1 MTTIIPTRLSANLPW
16 IQVRQ
21 PKYAECK
28 EDVDKVIDS
37 QGEHQLVE
45 VPLDLLPA
53 EPEDGQAVANQPNQ
67 SNKHLGVNAVLRKY
81 MGASFYEKVIVSAFT
96 LRSTEL

>member
-1 MTTIIPTRLSANLPW
+1 MMLIHHRYSGYLPR

-21 PKYAECK
+21 PKYGECK
-28 EDVDKVIDS
+28 EDVDEVIDC

>member
-1 MTTIIPTRLSANLPW
+1 MLIIPIQSGYSPW

-21 PKYAECK
+21 PKYEECY
-28 EDVDKVIDS
+28 EDVDEVIDS

-53 EPEDGQAVANQPNQ
+53 EPEDGQAVANHPNQ
-67 SNKHLGVNAVLRKY
+67 SNKHLKANTVSRKHI
-81 MGASFYEKVIVSAFT
+81 GSSF
-96 LRSTEL
+96 LMRN

>member
-1 MTTIIPTRLSANLPW
+1 MSANLPR
-16 IQVRQ
+16 IQGRQ
-21 PKYAECK
+21 PKYAKCK
-28 EDVDKVIDS
+28 ENVDEVIIDS

-53 EPEDGQAVANQPNQ
+53 EPEDGQAVANQPSQ
-67 SNKHLGVNAVLRKY
+67 TNKHLGVNAVLRKY
-81 MGASFYEKVIVSAFT
+81 MGASFYEKVIVRAFT